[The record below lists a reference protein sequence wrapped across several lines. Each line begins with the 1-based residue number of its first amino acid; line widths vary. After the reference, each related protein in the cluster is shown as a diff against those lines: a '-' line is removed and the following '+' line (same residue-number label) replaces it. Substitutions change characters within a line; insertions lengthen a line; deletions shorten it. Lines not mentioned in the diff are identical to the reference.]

1 MVNLLLQCLK
11 PTNSMVKNLVM
22 LEQKYIN
29 THHPDFM
36 DGGSAIFQ
44 MFDNDKEGPSEDE
57 KAQRMKMEDI
67 DKETSASS
75 QKAKKIEEQQIPI
88 EEKKR

>member
-1 MVNLLLQCLK
+1 
-11 PTNSMVKNLVM
+11 
-22 LEQKYIN
+22 
-29 THHPDFM
+29 
-36 DGGSAIFQ
+36 

-75 QKAKKIEEQQIPI
+75 QKAKKIEEQHIPI